1 MTKDKGQRTHCR
13 TGAAEAKDKAGASKS
28 KVRSRSGNRQSSIAN
43 RQSYVVVCRCE
54 EVSEADVRRVIRM
67 GYHSLEAV
75 KRVLRTGMG
84 HCQGRGCLKLIAR
97 LIQEETGIPAS
108 EQKMPRPRPP
118 LKPLPLGLLG
128 SGGLSHHGDCPQDRL
143 AQHE

>member
-1 MTKDKGQRTHCR
+1 MPL
-13 TGAAEAKDKAGASKS
+13 SL
-28 KVRSRSGNRQSSIAN
+28 SS
-43 RQSYVVVCRCE
+43 VVVCRCE
-54 EVSEADVRRVIRM
+54 EVSEADIRRVIRM

-128 SGGLSHHGDCPQDRL
+128 TFRSDGSDGSVESDQG
-143 AQHE
+143 A